1 MDPGFRSNTICSDC
15 GRWRGTSRIFL
26 QKGSI
31 PLSAKRKSLEPVFFL
46 VAIEKMPDWVRVAE
60 VILGLVSLVAG
71 LLVIGYPGLA
81 FFTLVAI
88 LAVGLIFLGSR
99 DIVLGAM
106 GKFLPTWLRAAD
118 VILGVLAFVLSV
130 IVLASPGV
138 AVATLVIFLYFAL
151 FVRGVAALTMA
162 GAGKSLPTRSRA
174 ASGVVGVLSIV
185 LAIIFLAFPALA
197 IRTLIFL
204 LSIGL
209 LFVGLEAI
217 AAGVV
222 GREIVPVIAS
232 AQRKI

>member
-1 MDPGFRSNTICSDC
+1 M
-15 GRWRGTSRIFL
+15 
-26 QKGSI
+26 
-31 PLSAKRKSLEPVFFL
+31 
-46 VAIEKMPDWVRVAE
+46 VAIEKMPGWVRVAE